1 MRLFSLV
8 ALPLLVD
15 SAKLSWSKLDVKLR
29 TPVSDMTTTLG
40 SDGLVYIAGGCI
52 HASGSVY
59 NPPSGI
65 LQCFETTDQF
75 YSFDPDSNSFTN
87 LPRALRNR
95 YRHASAIANGKLYLV
110 GGLTTSNDLIL
121 EVDVSP
127 SSRVCCDACCCSLL
141 SSEFLT
147 LMLLSG
153 VRHSEKELVNH
164 RQPSG
169 WNVGLW
175 CLWQR
180 QQRVHCRRL

>member
-8 ALPLLVD
+8 ALPLLVEAYTD
-15 SAKLSWSKLDVKLR
+15 SAKLSWSKLPVRMSK
-29 TPVSDMTTTLG
+29 PVSDMTTTLG
-40 SDGLVYIAGGCI
+40 PDDGLVYIAGGCI

-121 EVDVSP
+121 EVDVS
-127 SSRVCCDACCCSLL
+127 L
-141 SSEFLT
+141 SSPVCRDD
-147 LMLLSG
+147 M
-153 VRHSEKELVNH
+153 
-164 RQPSG
+164 
-169 WNVGLW
+169 
-175 CLWQR
+175 CLQ
-180 QQRVHCRRL
+180 VSF